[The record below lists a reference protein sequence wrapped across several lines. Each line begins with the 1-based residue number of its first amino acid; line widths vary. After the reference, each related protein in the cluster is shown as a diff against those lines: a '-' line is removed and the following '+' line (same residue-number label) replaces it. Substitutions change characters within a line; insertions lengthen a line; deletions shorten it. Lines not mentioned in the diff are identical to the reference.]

1 MLNYFSLLHSMKP
14 GFAIILMFVF
24 SSSFSAEDN
33 LDFMVLSASKSFANG
48 YTLVAVTG
56 DIHEEFKGKVA
67 YLGVAKKT
75 DSGAVWKAGYFG
87 YYPKQD
93 DGSYHEDHRLR
104 GSLRYTFKLDGWTLM
119 HRSRVEYRM
128 GQTPNGFR
136 YRPAL
141 ELSRVLS
148 TAKNNF
154 IPYIEVETFYDFR
167 ADKITLSLL
176 TAGVKWPV
184 SSNIILNIGHMNVF
198 LAEDNRHVKGP
209 ILGIHIKL

>member
-1 MLNYFSLLHSMKP
+1 MLNYFSQPHLMKP
-14 GFAIILMFVF
+14 GFAIMLMLAS

-33 LDFMVLSASKSFANG
+33 MDFGVLSASKSFTNG

-56 DIHEEFKGKVA
+56 GIHEEFKGKIA

-75 DSGAVWKAGYFG
+75 DSGVVWEAGYFG

-93 DGSYHEDHRLR
+93 DGGYHEEHRLR
-104 GSLRYTFKLDGWTLM
+104 GSLSYAFKLDGWTLM
-119 HRSRVEYRM
+119 HRSRVEYRT

-154 IPYIEVETFYDFR
+154 TPYIEAEPFYDFR
-167 ADKITLSLL
+167 VDKITLSLL

-184 SSNIILNIGHMNVF
+184 SSNIILNIGYMNMF
-198 LAEDNRHVKGP
+198 LTEGNRHVKGP
-209 ILGIHIKL
+209 LIGIHIKL